1 MAKQTN
7 IIRSHRARVVAA
19 NEEVKRRPE
28 KITIFDR
35 EALVEFYLLEDIERL
50 YKFRLEREVAKNPD
64 TPHGIKMKE
73 LNIELFANFINVFK
87 SAAETA
93 WGLIDNGNYKAVWRS
108 IPEHQLMIASNST
121 KYLRKLAE
129 LANDILSSVV
139 EESIKSAQASGILDD
154 QLEDIEAHE
163 ENARRVLGLP
173 SKAEQAAISQALIE
187 SVAKKE
193 KVSGSRLNINK

>member
-1 MAKQTN
+1 MDKQTN
-7 IIRSHRARVVAA
+7 IIRSHRARVIAA

-163 ENARRVLGLP
+163 VNARRVLGLP